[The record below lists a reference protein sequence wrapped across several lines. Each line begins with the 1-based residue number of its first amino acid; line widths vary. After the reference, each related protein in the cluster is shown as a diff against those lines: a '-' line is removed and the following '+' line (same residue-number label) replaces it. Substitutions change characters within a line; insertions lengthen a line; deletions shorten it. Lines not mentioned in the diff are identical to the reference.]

1 MAYSYQQTA
10 GQECQKVFCVKLRV
24 GVAGAQNNK
33 AMFLVML
40 GAGDRVSEAVLN
52 CQWME
57 PHRLEQEL
65 FLGIAGLHY
74 VEPAALHPLKLGRQ
88 IIKCELLF
96 ASLAAS
102 GCQEPD
108 TGHAGA
114 TCFTVKPLSPRL
126 VHCRRCET
134 AVRALHRR
142 AVALSGTVSQT
153 QLFHYHSRSHCSAAA
168 VAEYRVEV

>member
-1 MAYSYQQTA
+1 MPEGILCQAPSRRRGRAEQQSGVPRNA
-10 GQECQKVFCVKLRV
+10 RRGRPGQRSSPRLPV
-24 GVAGAQNNK
+24 GGT
-33 AMFLVML
+33 
-40 GAGDRVSEAVLN
+40 
-52 CQWME
+52 
-57 PHRLEQEL
+57 HRLEQEL
-65 FLGIAGLHY
+65 LFGIAGLHY
-74 VEPAALHPLKLGRQ
+74 VEPATLYPLKLGRQ

-126 VHCRRCET
+126 AHCRRCET

-153 QLFHYHSRSHCSAAA
+153 QLFHRHSCIHCSAA
-168 VAEYRVEV
+168 VMVEYRAEA